1 MLENLR
7 KYSVFKYFEEISKI
21 PRKSGNEQEIVKYL
35 VNFAKE
41 RNLKYYTDKYNN
53 IVIIKEASKG
63 QEFKKAVAIQAHT
76 DMICE
81 KQDDVQHDFLNDPLE
96 LYIEGDYI
104 KAKGTTLGADNGIG
118 VAYILA
124 LLDSDDIIS
133 PKLECIFTSEE
144 ETTMLGA
151 INLDMDKIESNRIIS
166 LDGSKEGKMLIS
178 SAECK
183 EWICTLPYKTQK
195 NEYKYCYELVYENFK
210 GGHSGG
216 NIADEKRGNPIKLGV
231 ELLKKLKTARVIQ
244 INGGSRVNVI
254 PRNVNITFATNDE
267 NVESILQEYINFQKQ
282 FYGEQVNIA
291 LGKIKHQEKVL
302 DERVSN
308 NLIGFIF
315 EFENGAI
322 KTDEEGNVVQSGNM
336 AQVNIK
342 ENEVNIAFSQRSN
355 VKEAEEQY
363 LDNLSNLISKYSLT
377 VKWTQNLK
385 GVPKK
390 DNNNLANTCKAVYE
404 KMFGEDMEQIIS
416 QGVVE
421 GGFFV
426 SKKQDCEYICIG
438 PNLYDAHSPSE
449 RLSIKSTLK
458 VWKYLKELIRKI

>member
-1 MLENLR
+1 MLEDLR
-7 KYSVFKYFEEISKI
+7 KYKVFKYFEEISKI
-21 PRKSGNEQEIVKYL
+21 PRRSGEEQKIVKYL

-41 RNLKYYTDKYNN
+41 RNLKYYTDEYNN
-53 IVIIKEASKG
+53 IIIIKEASKG
-63 QEFKKAVAIQAHT
+63 QEGKESIAIQAHT

-81 KQDDVQHDFLNDPLE
+81 KQDNAQHDFSNDPLE
-96 LYIEGDYI
+96 LYIDGDYI

-124 LLDSDDIIS
+124 ILDSDDIIA

-151 INLDMDKIESNRIIS
+151 INLDMGRLESNRIIS
-166 LDGSKEGKMLIS
+166 LDGGKEGKMLIS
-178 SAECK
+178 SAQCN

-195 NEYKYCYELVYENFK
+195 NEYKYCYELIYDNFK

-216 NIADEKRGNPIKLGV
+216 NIGDEKRGNPIKLGV
-231 ELLKKLKTARVIQ
+231 ELLTKLDTYRIIQ

-254 PRNVNITFATNDE
+254 PRDANVTFATNDE
-267 NVESILQEYINFQKQ
+267 NVENILEKYINVQKQ
-282 FYGEQVNIA
+282 FYGEEVNIS
-291 LGKIKHQEKVL
+291 LNKIQYQENIL
-302 DERVSN
+302 DENISN
-308 NLIGFIF
+308 NLIGFIC

-322 KTDEEGNVVQSGNM
+322 KKDEEKNVIQSGNM
-336 AQVNIK
+336 ASVSIEDNI
-342 ENEVNIAFSQRSN
+342 VNIAFSERSN

-363 LDNLSNLISKYSLT
+363 LDNLNNLINKYNLNIEWS
-377 VKWTQNLK
+377 QNLK

-390 DNNNLANTCKAVYE
+390 ENNNLANICKQIYENMFDE
-404 KMFGEDMEQIIS
+404 KMEQVIS

-426 SKKQDCEYICIG
+426 SKKQECEYICIG
-438 PNLYDAHSPSE
+438 PNLYDAHSPAE
-449 RLSIKSTLK
+449 RVSISSTLK
-458 VWKYLKELIRKI
+458 IWEYLRGIIEKI